1 MEAFASASLLSSVDS
16 LPLIPL
22 IAETKS
28 PQDTLASR
36 GPEAKLDLVC
46 YLTLIKMM
54 ANVYSA
60 IDSIS
65 TSARISMF

>member
-1 MEAFASASLLSSVDS
+1 M
-16 LPLIPL
+16 LPHGRARRNLQFVLHLGNKKPAKRFRVL
-22 IAETKS
+22 RALKSNRAE
-28 PQDTLASR
+28 
-36 GPEAKLDLVC
+36 C

-54 ANVYSA
+54 AKVYSA

>member
-1 MEAFASASLLSSVDS
+1 VEAFASASLLSSVDS
-16 LPLIPL
+16 LPFIPFNRKP
-22 IAETKS
+22 AGYF
-28 PQDTLASR
+28 ASR
-36 GPEAKLDLVC
+36 GPETKLDLVC

-54 ANVYSA
+54 AKVYSA